1 MDSLCAEAGD
11 TVDASV
17 VVSRPMK
24 VGWVG
29 FHVEGI
35 PALEALLSQG
45 IVSAVI
51 TLAPEAAT
59 KRSAAADYRSLCA
72 RFGVQLHEVANIND
86 ETSVRLL
93 ESLDLDLLFV
103 IGWSQILRPP
113 ALRAIRGGV
122 IGAHASM
129 LPRNRGSAPINW
141 ALINGERATGNSLIW
156 LADEVDAGDVIDQME
171 FPITA
176 YDTCASLY
184 GRVAETN
191 RDMILRALP
200 RLLRGERPGW
210 KQSLNGEPVLP
221 RRRPKDG
228 FVDWRR
234 DALAIYDFVRAL
246 TRPYPGAFGRLAGE
260 RWTIWQAAL
269 LPASLSRQNRPGT
282 VLGPVRSPKGDACGQ
297 VVACGGGAV
306 VLLELE
312 AEDGRVLRGYD
323 LADQE
328 WTGLVWQAED
338 GGE

>member
-1 MDSLCAEAGD
+1 M
-11 TVDASV
+11 
-17 VVSRPMK
+17 R

-35 PALEALLSQG
+35 PALEALLGQG

-51 TLAPEAAT
+51 TLAPEAAA
-59 KRSAAADYRSLCA
+59 KRSAVADYGRLCA
-72 RFGVQLHEVANIND
+72 RFGVQLHEVADINH
-86 ETSVRLL
+86 EASVRLL

-141 ALINGERATGNSLIW
+141 AIINGEGATGNSLIW
-156 LADEVDAGDVIDQME
+156 LTEEVDAGDVIDQME
-171 FPITA
+171 FPITP

-184 GRVAETN
+184 DHVAQTN

-210 KQSLNGEPVLP
+210 KQSLNGEHVLP

-234 DALAIYDFVRAL
+234 DAPAIYDFVRAL

-260 RWTIWQAAL
+260 RWMIWQAAL
-269 LPASLSRQNRPGT
+269 LPGTLSSQSPPGT
-282 VLGPVRSPKGDACGQ
+282 VLGPLRSPIGEACGQ
-297 VVACGGGAV
+297 VVACGTGAV
-306 VLLELE
+306 VLLEVE
-312 AEDGRVLRGYD
+312 GPSGRVVRGRD
-323 LADQE
+323 LADQA
-328 WTGLVWQAED
+328 WAGLVWLAED